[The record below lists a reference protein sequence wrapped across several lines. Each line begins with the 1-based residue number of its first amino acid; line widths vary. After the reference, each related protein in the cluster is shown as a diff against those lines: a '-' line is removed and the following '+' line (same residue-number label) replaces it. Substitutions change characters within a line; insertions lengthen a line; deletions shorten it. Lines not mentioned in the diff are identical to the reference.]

1 MKIQFIPYEDGSK
14 QKAVEGA
21 GNILNLDFA
30 KPRPVGQVIP
40 DWFKHLPAFIDRPL
54 TPGAG
59 TAKACRPLHEY
70 LHYGYILPLWAD
82 YIFDYNELQ
91 NTKKNGTFRRNHFCT
106 LGQLNRQRWSMA
118 SLL

>member
-1 MKIQFIPYEDGSK
+1 MQIQFIPYEDGSK
-14 QKAVEGA
+14 HKAIEGA

-59 TAKACRPLHEY
+59 TAKASHCYAQENEREWENMRQEY
-70 LHYGYILPLWAD
+70 HD
-82 YIFDYNELQ
+82 
-91 NTKKNGTFRRNHFCT
+91 
-106 LGQLNRQRWSMA
+106 
-118 SLL
+118 